1 MSKTLRV
8 LLVEDSP
15 DDAELLVLQLERE
28 QYTVISERVETAD
41 EMSAALDRQ
50 SWDVI
55 LSDYSMPSF
64 DALAALKLMKAK
76 GLDLPFI
83 IVSGVIGEE
92 IAVAAMQAGAHDYL
106 LKKHLTRLA
115 PAIERELRE
124 AQVRAQYEQAMAEI
138 KTLAF
143 YDTLTGLP
151 NQTQF
156 LRNLQT
162 WINTAPPSELFGIV
176 FLDIERYKSVKYAFG
191 HTKSEQFL
199 IEVARRLKTWI
210 QPNDC
215 LAKVGEDSFALLLT
229 GLHNQDELEQRV
241 EQIHQLM
248 QETFQ
253 VGQSRIYASVNL
265 GVVDS
270 TNPYTS
276 PEDLL
281 RAADTAMSSA
291 KQQTS
296 RTVFSNTQMQAE
308 ELQRLQIEADLQ
320 QAIPLQQLQLHYQ
333 PIVALATNRV
343 IGFEALLRWEHPMH
357 GWISPGTF
365 IPLAEQTG
373 LIIAL
378 GKWVL
383 LEVCRQMGQW
393 QGSLVNYFPL
403 TVAVNLSGIQLNQP
417 GLAGSIQ
424 QLYQSFC
431 SENVRFS
438 VEITES
444 ALMTKPETALETL
457 EQLRAAGIEIS
468 VDDFGTGYS
477 SLAYLHRLP
486 IDTLKI
492 DRSFIH
498 EITNNSKSLD
508 VVKTIISL
516 AHTMNLAVVAEGIET
531 EAQKEILQAL
541 SCQYGQGY
549 LFSKPLAPSMIP
561 NWMQSYA
568 QQTHHS
574 NNCSVSVGR
583 SEFNRQQP

>member
-28 QYTVISERVETAD
+28 RYTVIFERVETAE
-41 EMSAALDRQ
+41 EMSAALDDQ
-50 SWDVI
+50 PWDVI

-64 DALAALKLMKAK
+64 DALAALKLMKDK

-106 LKKHLTRLA
+106 LKKHLTRLV

-124 AQVRAQYEQAMAEI
+124 AQVRAQCEQAMAEVR
-138 KTLAF
+138 TLAF

-151 NQTQF
+151 NQTLF
-156 LRNLQT
+156 LRHLQT
-162 WINTAPPSELFGIV
+162 WINTVPPSELFGIV
-176 FLDIERYKSVKYAFG
+176 FLDIERYKSVKHAFG

-199 IEVARRLKTWI
+199 IEVARRLTTWI

-215 LAKVGEDSFALLLT
+215 LGRVGEDSFALLLT
-229 GLHNQDELEQRV
+229 GLQSQEELEQRV
-241 EQIHQLM
+241 AQIHQLM

-270 TNPYTS
+270 TNPHTS

-281 RAADTAMSSA
+281 RAADTAMFSA
-291 KQQTS
+291 KQQAS
-296 RTVFSNTQMQAE
+296 RTVFFNTQMQAE
-308 ELQRLQIEADLQ
+308 ELLRLQIEADLQ

-333 PIVALATNRV
+333 PIIALTTHKV
-343 IGFEALLRWEHPMH
+343 IGFEALLRWQHPIH
-357 GWISPGTF
+357 GWISPSTF

-383 LEVCRQMGQW
+383 LEVCRQVEQW
-393 QGSLVNYFPL
+393 QKSLVNHFPL
-403 TVAVNLSGIQLNQP
+403 TVAVNLSSIQLNQP
-417 GLAGSIQ
+417 ELAASIQ
-424 QLYQSFC
+424 QLHQRFC
-431 SENVRFS
+431 SEDVQFS

-444 ALMTKPETALETL
+444 ALMTKATTALETL
-457 EQLRAAGIEIS
+457 EQLRAAGIKIS

-498 EITNNSKSLD
+498 EISSNSKSLD
-508 VVKTIISL
+508 VVKTIIAL
-516 AHTMNLAVVAEGIET
+516 AQTTNLAVVAEGIET
-531 EAQKEILQAL
+531 AAQKDILQAL
-541 SCQYGQGY
+541 ACEYGQGY
-549 LFSKPLAPSMIP
+549 LFSRPLAPSLITNWIQHYQTRHSSNCTAPIGQPEP
-561 NWMQSYA
+561 N
-568 QQTHHS
+568 
-574 NNCSVSVGR
+574 
-583 SEFNRQQP
+583 QPLH